1 METNAIL
8 FILFVCLC
16 FLFSQLTETYRD
28 DGVALIEQLS
38 ES

>member
-1 METNAIL
+1 MNELLVITNDDL
-8 FILFVCLC
+8 VYL
-16 FLFSQLTETYRD
+16 QLSESYRD

>member
-1 METNAIL
+1 MTCFFL
-8 FILFVCLC
+8 CVCAFDC
-16 FLFSQLTETYRD
+16 QLTETYRD